1 MSLFSLR
8 KSSPQSQAPESAV
21 NTPTPPKAS
30 ASGAAHPLDALTGG
44 AFSAPTSGER
54 AARLREWLATDPA
67 LELMNEVFK
76 ELSHRDRGAAKPLKE
91 KLDEVKRQKSQEQ
104 IAVEWAQKAQ
114 ALLDHSRL
122 NLADALAWQR
132 DAARAGAPLSR
143 EPLASLKQSLVERV
157 KAIEDLQHR
166 VQVEREAAVLIAQRI
181 EVLSTKP
188 WREAQHSAGTL
199 RADVAHWQQQASALM
214 DDAQWPSVDV
224 KFPPML
230 DASRSQLQLV
240 WEAFEAALTQTV
252 AADANPQAP
261 LPSVPV
267 WADELRAARGMEAA
281 VPAEKAAQE
290 AQAVKER
297 RARVA
302 ADLDEA
308 LTVLE
313 TELAE
318 GHGKATPKA
327 AADVRT
333 LLKSHGR
340 LVAPELEARAH
351 AALSQAGE
359 LEGWQRWRADQ
370 LREELVAK
378 AEALLQAP
386 EGKRLG
392 GRKMQETLRSLRDQW
407 KTTDQGGQPNH
418 ALWKRFDEA
427 CTEAHKVVEA
437 WLVQV
442 RQQADAH
449 RAQRLAIIDELK
461 AWTTTHAEDT
471 DWKTQL
477 RELHAFSERWREAG
491 HLSEKAFAEMQP
503 LWKDTMHAAHARL
516 EIAQAES
523 TARRRALI
531 EEAVALGAAPM
542 LRIDAVK
549 TLQQRWQAEAHAVPL
564 ERKQEQ
570 KLWEAFRQPIDDAF
584 TRKSSER
591 EKASAALSA
600 HDQRVLDASRAL
612 EAASAGGDAQQIRA
626 AMAELD
632 AALAG
637 RPEIAPAVPARPA
650 SPVLSATLTAAGQAE
665 DGDATRQVAQED
677 APEAAAQA
685 STAET
690 APELASADAAK
701 DPAAPVAAQPP
712 AAPPKKVVAV
722 RGDDRP
728 GMKKAEPV
736 ARDARRGDRP
746 DGRRDG
752 ASGRPDARGGRDTR
766 GVGATPYREQR
777 DWREERELRGPRLG
791 DAAFRA
797 QRQAIELAQASLRKL
812 AAQAHGEV
820 LTQLMTAW
828 EQRDAQQL
836 PAAPAMGPRVSPA
849 LRTAWSS
856 ALAKAAGPLSS
867 ETLLRLE
874 MAAEV
879 PTPAEHLSERRMLQ
893 LQLLTRRNEASPAD
907 TWGEDVAKLLSSA
920 FDAAAAR
927 RLQTALK
934 VLLKR

>member
-8 KSSPQSQAPESAV
+8 KSSPQSDAPESAV
-21 NTPTPPKAS
+21 NTPAPPKAS
-30 ASGAAHPLDALTGG
+30 ASGAAHPLDAITGG

-54 AARLREWLATDPA
+54 AARLREWLATNPA
-67 LELMNEVFK
+67 LEQMNEVFK

-188 WREAQHSAGTL
+188 WREAQHSADTL
-199 RADVAHWQQQASALM
+199 RADVTHWQQQASALM

-240 WEAFEAALTQTV
+240 WEAFEAALAQTV
-252 AADANPQAP
+252 AADANPLAP
-261 LPSVPV
+261 LPAVPV

-281 VPAEKAAQE
+281 VPAEKAAQD
-290 AQAVKER
+290 AQAAKEKR
-297 RARVA
+297 TRVA
-302 ADLDEA
+302 ADMDKA

-313 TELAE
+313 AELAE

-340 LVAPELEARAH
+340 LITPEMEARAH

-437 WLVQV
+437 WLAQV

-449 RAQRLAIIDELK
+449 KAQRLAIIDELK
-461 AWTTTHAEDT
+461 AWTAAHAENN

-503 LWKDTMHAAHARL
+503 VWKDTMHAAHARL
-516 EIAQAES
+516 EAAQGES
-523 TARRRALI
+523 TTRRRALI
-531 EEAVALGAAPM
+531 EEAIALGAAPM

-584 TRKSSER
+584 ARKSSER
-591 EKASAALSA
+591 EKASAALNA

-612 EAASAGGDAQQIRA
+612 EAASASGDAQQIRA

-637 RPEIAPAVPARPA
+637 QPEVAPAPPARQA
-650 SPVLSATLTAAGQAE
+650 SPVLSTAQPAASQAG
-665 DGDATRQVAQED
+665 GDAARPVAEEG
-677 APEAAAQA
+677 APEAAAQE
-685 STAET
+685 SSAEA
-690 APELASADAAK
+690 APEHASGDEEAGH
-701 DPAAPVAAQPP
+701 AAPVAAQTPV
-712 AAPPKKVVAV
+712 APPKKVVAV

-736 ARDARRGDRP
+736 ARDGRRGDRP

-752 ASGRPDARGGRDTR
+752 APGRPDARGGRDAR
-766 GVGATPYREQR
+766 GAGAAPYREQR
-777 DWREERELRGPRLG
+777 DWRDEREPRGPRLG

-828 EQRDAQQL
+828 EQRDPQQL
-836 PAAPAMGPRVSPA
+836 PTAQALGPRLSPA
-849 LRTAWSS
+849 LRTAWAT
-856 ALAKAAGPLSS
+856 ALSKPAGSLAG

-893 LQLLTRRNEASPAD
+893 LQLLTRRNAASPAD
-907 TWGEDVAKLLSSA
+907 TWGEDVAKLLSSP
-920 FDAAAAR
+920 FDPGAAR
-927 RLQTALK
+927 RLQTVLK